1 MKLCLGFG
9 EILSPLIN
17 TEGNQWTHTCVNC
30 HWIPDKEPILCGDE
44 LEWVWPPVDFVE
56 THRISPRTGE
66 KGKRALNLP
75 DRCKPCAAKYRRRL
89 RMRKRVNKIVDICHM
104 LPDKYSKPKLLTIG
118 LPTRKLGSIES
129 YATDREDMIEVLKKR
144 WRRAL
149 RYLQTNWGLIGG
161 VSVIECTTRLAESC
175 NYPHGFMQLKHHP
188 HIHCVGIMGYIQS
201 SKFKEFCSSLHQFGL
216 GSIDVEIVNVRTFDG
231 EKNHSGI
238 KKVSTYITKYLTK
251 DKQPCSVFG
260 LARSYPI
267 GPVMYSGKFY
277 STHSL

>member
-1 MKLCLGFG
+1 M
-9 EILSPLIN
+9 
-17 TEGNQWTHTCVNC
+17 WTHTCKRCLWV
-30 HWIPDKEPILCGDE
+30 PDKEPVLFDGDDGLE
-44 LEWVWPPVDFVE
+44 LSWIWPSPDYVA
-56 THRISPRTGE
+56 TRGISSRTGLA
-66 KGKRALNLP
+66 KLANLSLP
-75 DRCKPCAAKYRRRL
+75 DRCKACAAKYRRRL
-89 RMRKRVNKIVDICHM
+89 RMRKRVNKMVDICHM

-129 YATDREDMIEVLKKR
+129 YATDREDMIEVLKKQ

-149 RYLQTNWGLIGG
+149 RYLQKHWGLIGG
-161 VSVIECTTRLAESC
+161 VSVIECTTRLPSAD

-188 HIHCVGIMGYIQS
+188 HIHCVGIMNYIHH

-231 EKNHSGI
+231 ERNHSGI

-251 DKQPCSVFG
+251 DRQPCSVFG
-260 LARSYPI
+260 FARSYPI
-267 GPVMYSGKFY
+267 GPVMKSGKFY

>member
-1 MKLCLGFG
+1 M
-9 EILSPLIN
+9 
-17 TEGNQWTHTCVNC
+17 
-30 HWIPDKEPILCGDE
+30 DY
-44 LEWVWPPVDFVE
+44 VE

-75 DRCKPCAAKYRRRL
+75 DRCKPCAAKNRRRI
-89 RMRKRVNKIVDICHM
+89 RMKHRVNKIADICHM

-129 YATDREDMIEVLKKR
+129 YATDREDMIEVLKIR

-149 RYLQTNWGLIGG
+149 RYLQTKWGLIGG
-161 VSVIECTTRLAESC
+161 VSVIECTTRLAEQC
-175 NYPHGFMQLKHHP
+175 NYPEGFMQLKHHP
-188 HIHCVGIMGYIQS
+188 HIHCVGIMSYIHP

-216 GSIDVEIVNVRTFDG
+216 GSIDVEIVNIRTFEG
-231 EKNHSGI
+231 ERNYKGI
-238 KKVSTYITKYLTK
+238 KTVSKYITKYLTK

-260 LARSYPI
+260 YARSYPI
-267 GPVMYSGKFY
+267 GPTMKSGKFY

>member
-1 MKLCLGFG
+1 M
-9 EILSPLIN
+9 
-17 TEGNQWTHTCVNC
+17 
-30 HWIPDKEPILCGDE
+30 
-44 LEWVWPPVDFVE
+44 E

-118 LPTRKLGSIES
+118 LPTRELGSIES
-129 YATDREDMIEVLKKR
+129 YATDREDMIEMLKIR

-149 RYLQTNWGLIGG
+149 RYLQTEWGLIGG

-175 NYPHGFMQLKHHP
+175 NYPDGFMSLKHHP
-188 HIHCVGIMGYIQS
+188 HIHMVGILPLIHR
-201 SKFKEFCSSLHQFGL
+201 SKFKEFCSSLQQFEL
-216 GSIDVEIVNVRTFDG
+216 GNIDVEVIAVRNFEG
-231 EKNHSGI
+231 EINHKSVR
-238 KKVSTYITKYLTK
+238 KVSTYITKYLTK

-260 LARSYPI
+260 ILRSYPL
-267 GPVMYSGKFY
+267 GPTMDSGKFY